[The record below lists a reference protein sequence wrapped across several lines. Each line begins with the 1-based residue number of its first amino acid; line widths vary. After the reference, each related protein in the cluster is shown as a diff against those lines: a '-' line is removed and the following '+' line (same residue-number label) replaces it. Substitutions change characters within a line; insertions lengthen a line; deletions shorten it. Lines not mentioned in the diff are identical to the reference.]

1 MYWFALRADVLQQV
15 LPADPGERGKVRVS
29 LSVRRVRRADDERAG
44 HATRVPGADGER
56 DGGGVVSVR
65 KVERIDTLRLRVD
78 LVEARMEALGAAVI
92 WWPVALFTLVVVLLW
107 AVV

>member
-1 MYWFALRADVLQQV
+1 
-15 LPADPGERGKVRVS
+15 
-29 LSVRRVRRADDERAG
+29 
-44 HATRVPGADGER
+44 
-56 DGGGVVSVR
+56 VSVR